1 MEMTGERPVHG
12 ETPDALLAL
21 HEAGYRE
28 VGARLGPGA
37 VLDAG
42 CGLGFLT
49 ARLAAP
55 ERRVVGLDYD
65 LRAAAHAAR
74 AEKRAGLS
82 VAAGDAARLP
92 FRDRVFDWACSSHLI
107 EHFDT
112 PARHVAELARVL
124 RDGGTA
130 FFLTPNAP
138 WDFENPYHLVLF
150 DAEDLASLLGSHFE
164 EVRVLGLD
172 ASPRAAA
179 DFARRR
185 AKAVRLLGRLDP
197 FDLRHRLPRRWWV
210 AAYRVLLPLSY
221 RLLARGDL
229 GGRSGITAAD
239 YTLSGEVRATTP
251 VLFGVASSPRRGAR
265 VDRGG
270 T

>member
-1 MEMTGERPVHG
+1 MTGERPVHG

-28 VGARLGPGA
+28 VARRLGNGA

-55 ERRVVGLDYD
+55 GRLVVGVDYD
-65 LRAAAHAAR
+65 LRAAAGAAR
-74 AEKRAGLS
+74 SGGGAGLS
-82 VAAGDAARLP
+82 VATGDAARLP
-92 FRDRVFDWACSSHLI
+92 FRDGAFDWVCSSHLI

-124 RDGGTA
+124 RRGGTA

-150 DAEDLASLLGSHFE
+150 DAEDLASLLSSYFE
-164 EVRVLGLD
+164 DVRVLALD

-185 AKAVRLLGRLDP
+185 AKAARLLRRLDP
-197 FDLRHRLPRRWWV
+197 FDLRHRVPRRWWV
-210 AAYRVLLPLSY
+210 AAYRVALPLSY
-221 RLLARGDL
+221 RLLAQGDR

-239 YTLSGEVRATTP
+239 YVLADEVGAATT
-251 VLFGVASSPRRGAR
+251 VLFGVASSPRPPARGA
-265 VDRGG
+265 GG
-270 T
+270 GA